1 MKDNKKGD
9 RKKLKIERAKQN
21 KEVGKGERGRQTY
34 IKRERQRE
42 REYVRVSVR

>member
-21 KEVGKGERGRQTY
+21 EGVGKGERGRQTG
-34 IKRERQRE
+34 IKRERQKE
-42 REYVRVSVR
+42 RRAKRVSVR